1 MAMELGVAKKPSVD
15 LHKSVRRST
24 RTAAIMGEFIREVDA
39 WRERARAR
47 TVARNGVRFLN
58 IGRERRRTR
67 TTGRGVRRTCRRK
80 ASCDSS
86 RPESGVIRM
95 TGHVSALPL
104 WSTTTTTD
112 AVTVAREKRSGGLIK
127 GFTFATSHALASRLR
142 AVDRDTSIVG
152 SQFNHRR
159 EEIDILG
166 QQWG

>member
-1 MAMELGVAKKPSVD
+1 MAMELGVAKKLSVD

-104 WSTTTTTD
+104 
-112 AVTVAREKRSGGLIK
+112 
-127 GFTFATSHALASRLR
+127 
-142 AVDRDTSIVG
+142 
-152 SQFNHRR
+152 
-159 EEIDILG
+159 
-166 QQWG
+166 

>member
-39 WRERARAR
+39 WRAR

-104 WSTTTTTD
+104 
-112 AVTVAREKRSGGLIK
+112 
-127 GFTFATSHALASRLR
+127 
-142 AVDRDTSIVG
+142 
-152 SQFNHRR
+152 
-159 EEIDILG
+159 
-166 QQWG
+166 